1 MCREEEE
8 RKRAQTAKTRR
19 EEEQEEEESERVAI
33 EVRDVSICCKCNL
46 QSVCV
51 SARRRRAWPDAAAR
65 PLDRTRVMRTVQI
78 GERGSPL
85 LTHSSCLWSS
95 PLVEECQTPDK
106 LCRLQITDNTMHNNQ
121 KPDRQRMP
129 GQESKPRKSGVLK
142 EKNDTPNEFGK
153 NTEFYWIVRRQ
164 EYILR
169 DKTPLW
175 LRNVAPL
182 WLRNGS

>member
-1 MCREEEE
+1 M
-8 RKRAQTAKTRR
+8 Q
-19 EEEQEEEESERVAI
+19 
-33 EVRDVSICCKCNL
+33 
-46 QSVCV
+46 
-51 SARRRRAWPDAAAR
+51 RRRGTEARTNCQHEKGGGARGGGARASSNRGERCVNLLQIQSSVSLCQRAAADVAAR
-65 PLDRTRVMRTVQI
+65 PLDRTRVMRMVQI

-85 LTHSSCLWSS
+85 LMHSSCLWSS
-95 PLVEECQTPDK
+95 PLVEECRTPDK